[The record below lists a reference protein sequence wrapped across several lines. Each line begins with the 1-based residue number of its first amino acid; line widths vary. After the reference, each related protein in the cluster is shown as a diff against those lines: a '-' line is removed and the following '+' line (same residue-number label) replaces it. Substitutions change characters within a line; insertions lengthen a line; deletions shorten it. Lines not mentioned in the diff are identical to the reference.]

1 MLKFAFR
8 EVALVCLLSISSDEE
23 LEKILKIIPSRWR
36 FFLTKPLQYTPL
48 SKEFK
53 SFGV

>member
-1 MLKFAFR
+1 MFIKYKN
-8 EVALVCLLSISSDEE
+8 DEE